1 MVETNINYTMSTRA
15 IKVRGIGTIT
25 PSPSDRVLTADA
37 TCSSSL
43 NTGFDSVRGG
53 WSKLHKAAHLD
64 NSGKYPA
71 GGNLNYLDGHVAWQ
85 KTKMEGRKLV
95 GMVERTSGTP
105 VFYW

>member
-1 MVETNINYTMSTRA
+1 
-15 IKVRGIGTIT
+15 
-25 PSPSDRVLTADA
+25 
-37 TCSSSL
+37 
-43 NTGFDSVRGG
+43 
-53 WSKLHKAAHLD
+53 LD
-64 NSGKYPA
+64 NAGKYPA